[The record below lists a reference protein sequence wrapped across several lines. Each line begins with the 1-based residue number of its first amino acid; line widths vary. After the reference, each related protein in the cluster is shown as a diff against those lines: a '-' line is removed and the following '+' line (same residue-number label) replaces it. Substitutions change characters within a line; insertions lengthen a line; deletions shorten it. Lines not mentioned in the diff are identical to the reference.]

1 MRKVLPFFT
10 KQPPPPA
17 THHFFLLSVSVRG
30 SSISGGGGGGIGSS
44 PQKDPQIGKFARV
57 ESLGTKRSY
66 TKMLTPPEELAVHMA
81 KINGTWVCTTCS
93 KNFHERS
100 KCRIHVESHHITTNV
115 YRCSKV
121 RSLKSQTCDIGK
133 LFFLFL
139 HYLRFE
145 VTQLPSSLAA
155 NSEVTCKSMKLAR
168 PSGKFFTKKKV
179 ALLTKPE

>member
-1 MRKVLPFFT
+1 MRKVLLFFT

-93 KNFHERS
+93 SNFRDRTD
-100 KCRIHVESHHITTNV
+100 CRRHVESRHITTTV

-121 RSLKSQTCDIGK
+121 RSLKSHTCNIGK
-133 LFFLFL
+133 LFFVFS
-139 HYLRFE
+139 HYLPFR
-145 VTQLPSSLAA
+145 VSQLPSSLAA
-155 NSEVTCKSMKLAR
+155 NSEVTCKSMKGILKL
-168 PSGKFFTKKKV
+168 SLGYTKSAFYV
-179 ALLTKPE
+179 

>member
-1 MRKVLPFFT
+1 MLTYKCMLSIDNLWEKFCNFFT

-30 SSISGGGGGGIGSS
+30 SSKSGGGDGGIGSS

-93 KNFHERS
+93 SNFRDRTD
-100 KCRIHVESHHITTNV
+100 CRRHVESRHITTTV
-115 YRCSKV
+115 YRCSRV
-121 RSLKSQTCDIGK
+121 RSLKSHTCNIGK
-133 LFFLFL
+133 LFFVF
-139 HYLRFE
+139 F
-145 VTQLPSSLAA
+145 SL
-155 NSEVTCKSMKLAR
+155 
-168 PSGKFFTKKKV
+168 SGT
-179 ALLTKPE
+179 ALLKVDFGSRGQSRVPEFYSTFV